1 MSRTRTPRRHRFGQ
15 RLLGERGAALVELT
29 LIIPVLTLLALGTG
43 ELGLAWRSSST
54 LTAAAR
60 AGARVAASQG
70 KAVAADHQTLLATM
84 SALGHI
90 APTDVQFIV
99 IYKAS
104 AADGAVPA
112 SCLTGSVTGSCNRYS
127 STDVLNVYNNPTTSL
142 TGFDTTNCNA
152 QLDRYWCPSTRNNI
166 QNALVP
172 LDRVGVYVQANH
184 RSATG
189 LSQFSLTL
197 SDNASMV
204 IEPKAG
210 S

>member
-1 MSRTRTPRRHRFGQ
+1 MIRSHTPRRRRIGQ

-29 LIIPVLTLLALGTG
+29 LILPVLTLLALGTG
-43 ELGLAWRSSST
+43 ELGLAWRSAST

-90 APTDVQFIV
+90 EPADVQFIV

-104 AADGAVPA
+104 AANGEVPS

-127 STDVLNVYNNPTTSL
+127 STDVLSIYTNPTSSL
-142 TGFDTTNCNA
+142 TGFDTVNCSG
-152 QLDRYWCPSTRNNI
+152 QLDRFWCPSTRNNI

-172 LDRVGVYVQANH
+172 LDRVGVYVQASH
-184 RSATG
+184 ASATG